1 MCPELTTTAN
11 EPNERNRVMKYATA
25 IAMSA
30 AALLAGGCA
39 STSKVV
45 LNEPVGPCNAVSIQG
60 AGSGYVQVYSARE
73 RAPIDLNLET
83 FFYNNDFGRNDFLY
97 APAHTD
103 YVVFDSEGQVFE
115 QVSNARNPYD
125 GTPAVVQLPAGRYTV
140 QAEAE
145 EPGGMTATMV
155 IPVVVLS
162 GQTTAVH
169 LEPAWKRPGEL
180 ERPGTVVALADRRI
194 IGCRGEEMIGQQ
206 TKSDALAAHSQ
217 NPLPT
222 P

>member
-1 MCPELTTTAN
+1 
-11 EPNERNRVMKYATA
+11 MKYATA

-30 AALLAGGCA
+30 AALVAGGCA
-39 STSKVV
+39 STSRVV

-115 QVSNARNPYD
+115 QVSNSRNLYD
-125 GTPAVVQLPAGRYTV
+125 GTPAVVKLPTGRYTV

-145 EPGGMTATMV
+145 EPGGITVTMV
-155 IPVVVLS
+155 IPLVVLS

-169 LEPAWKRPGEL
+169 LEPAWKRPGET
-180 ERPGTVVALADRRI
+180 ERPGEVVALADRRI
-194 IGCRGEEMIGQQ
+194 IGCRAEAMIGQ
-206 TKSDALAAHSQ
+206 HS
-217 NPLPT
+217 PPAT
-222 P
+222 VVARK

>member
-1 MCPELTTTAN
+1 
-11 EPNERNRVMKYATA
+11 MKYATA

-30 AALLAGGCA
+30 AALLVGGCA

-45 LNEPVGPCNAVSIQG
+45 LNEPIGPCNGMAIQG
-60 AGSGYVQVYSARE
+60 TGSGYVQVYSARE
-73 RAPIDLNLET
+73 PVPIDLNMET
-83 FFYNNDFGRNDFLY
+83 YFYNNDFGRNDFLY

-103 YVVFDSEGQVFE
+103 YTVFDSEGKLFKH
-115 QVSNARNPYD
+115 VSNARNLYD
-125 GTPAVVQLPAGRYTV
+125 GNPAVVKLPAGRYTV

-145 EPGGMTATMV
+145 EPGLTTVTMV
-155 IPVVVLS
+155 IPLMVLS

-180 ERPGTVVALADRRI
+180 EHPDQVVALADRRI
-194 IGCRGEEMIGQQ
+194 IGCRGEEVIGQQ
-206 TKSDALAAHSQ
+206 TKSDVVAAHNP